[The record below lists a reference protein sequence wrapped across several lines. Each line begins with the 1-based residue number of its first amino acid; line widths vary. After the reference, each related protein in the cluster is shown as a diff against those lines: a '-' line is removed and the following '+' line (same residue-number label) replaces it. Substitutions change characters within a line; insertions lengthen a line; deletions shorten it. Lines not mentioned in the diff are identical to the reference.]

1 MSEASAPSLEQ
12 VRALPKVALHDHLD
26 GGLRPATVVELAER
40 IGHRLPT
47 TDPEDLGRWF
57 VAAASSGSLERYL
70 ETFEHTVAVMQ
81 TADGLAR
88 VAREAVLDL
97 AEDGVVL
104 AELRYAPEQHL
115 AGGLAPQEV
124 VDAVQAGLAEGV
136 AEAAAAGR
144 AIAVGQV
151 VTALR
156 HRDAGDWTAELALA
170 NRDRGVVG
178 FDVAGPESGHPALR
192 HASALQTLREAS
204 FPVTVHA
211 GEGAGLESIAEA
223 VHRTGALRVGHG
235 VRIVDDVELPDG
247 VPVDDLDAA
256 DVRLGRLARWV
267 LDQQVPL
274 EMCPTSNVQT
284 GAAPSIAAH
293 PVTALLRLG
302 FAVTVNTDNR
312 LMSGTSATEELY
324 RLVTE
329 AGWTPADLRDVTIT
343 AAWSAFRPLEE
354 RAALVDDVI
363 IPAYTEPA
371 NGRHRA

>member
-1 MSEASAPSLEQ
+1 VIDRET

-26 GGLRPATVVELAER
+26 GGLRPATVVELAEAV
-40 IGHRLPT
+40 GHRLPT
-47 TDPEDLGRWF
+47 HDPAELGAWF
-57 VAAASSGSLERYL
+57 VESASSGSLERYL
-70 ETFEHTVAVMQ
+70 TTFDHTVAVMQ
-81 TADGLAR
+81 TAEALTR

-115 AGGLAPQEV
+115 ARGLEPQQV

-136 AEAAAAGR
+136 AEAAELGR
-144 AIAVGQV
+144 RIVVGQV

-156 HRDAGDWTAELALA
+156 HRDAGDWTADLALA

-178 FDVAGPESGHPALR
+178 FDVAGPEAGFPAMRHERALR
-192 HASALQTLREAS
+192 TLREAS

-211 GEGAGLESIAEA
+211 GEAAGVESIADA

-235 VRIVDDVELPDG
+235 ARIVDDVELPDG
-247 VPVDDLDAA
+247 VPVDELDVA

-274 EMCPTSNVQT
+274 ELCPTSNVQT
-284 GAAPSIAAH
+284 GAAASVAAH

-329 AGWTPADLRDVTIT
+329 AGWTWADLRDVTLT

>member
-1 MSEASAPSLEQ
+1 MTPLDRAL
-12 VRALPKVALHDHLD
+12 VRRLPKVALHDHLD
-26 GGLRPATVVELAER
+26 GGLRPATVVELAEAVR
-40 IGHRLPT
+40 HPLPT
-47 TDPEDLGRWF
+47 RDPAELGRWF
-57 VAAASSGSLERYL
+57 TESASSGSLERYL
-70 ETFEHTVAVMQ
+70 ETFDHTVAVMQ
-81 TADGLAR
+81 TAEGLTR

-97 AEDGVVL
+97 ADDGVVL

-115 AGGLAPQEV
+115 AGGLDPQQV
-124 VDAVQAGLAEGV
+124 VDAVQRGLAEGA

-144 AIAVGQV
+144 PVVVGQV

-178 FDVAGPESGHPALR
+178 FDVAGPEAGYPALR
-192 HASALQTLREAS
+192 HARALARLREAS

-211 GEGAGLESIAEA
+211 GEAAGLDSIAEA

-235 VRIVDDVELPDG
+235 VRLADDVALGAPAPDDPLG
-247 VPVDDLDAA
+247 LDGA
-256 DVRLGRLARWV
+256 RLGRLARWV

-274 EMCPTSNVQT
+274 ECCPTSNVQT
-284 GAAPSIAAH
+284 GAAASVAAH

-312 LMSGTSATEELY
+312 LMSGTSATDELH
-324 RLVTE
+324 RLVTD
-329 AGWTPADLRDVTIT
+329 AGWTLADLRDVTVT

-363 IPAYTEPA
+363 RPAYDA
-371 NGRHRA
+371 ADAGG

>member
-1 MSEASAPSLEQ
+1 MRPAPTLDEI
-12 VRALPKVALHDHLD
+12 RALPKVSLHDHLD
-26 GGLRPATVVELAER
+26 GGLRPATIVELAAEV
-40 IGHRLPT
+40 GHALPAD
-47 TDPEDLGRWF
+47 DPDALRRWF
-57 VAAASSGSLERYL
+57 VESASAGSLPRYL
-70 ETFEHTVAVMQ
+70 ETFDHTIAVMQ
-81 TADGLAR
+81 TADHLAR

-97 AEDGVVL
+97 AADGVVL

-115 AGGLAPQEV
+115 AGGLTPQQV
-124 VDAVQAGLAEGV
+124 VDAVAAGIAEGV
-136 AEAAAAGR
+136 AEAADAGHR
-144 AIAVGQV
+144 IVAGQI

-178 FDVAGPESGHPALR
+178 FDVAGPEDGYPATRHANALR
-192 HASALQTLREAS
+192 TLREAS

-211 GEGAGLESIAEA
+211 GEAAGPESIAEA

-235 VRIVDDVELPDG
+235 ARIVDDITLGRPTAEDPLG
-247 VPVDDLDAA
+247 VDDA
-256 DVRLGRLARWV
+256 RLGRLAQWV

-274 EMCPTSNVQT
+274 ELCPRSNVQT
-284 GAAPSIAAH
+284 GAAASIAAH

-312 LMSGTSATEELY
+312 LMSGTSPSLELHG
-324 RLVTE
+324 LVTE
-329 AGWTPADLRDVTIT
+329 AGWTLADLRDVTLT
-343 AAWSAFRPLEE
+343 AAWSAFRPLDE